1 MSRKSWYWVVLAFVL
16 VVAVGASLWFSAP
29 ARLSNIS
36 VANVT
41 NTSVDI
47 YWTTQ
52 EPSDSQVDYWSALHM
67 FLELDQEMVIN
78 HHLHLS
84 DLTPATTYR
93 YKVMSRD
100 RADNLA
106 VSDEHTLT
114 TLGTPATFVV
124 SALDVTPAEVDIG
137 EKVTISVVV
146 ANTDDAR
153 GTHEVTLKIEEAVV
167 AIEELTLAGGFSQ
180 TVTFTIAEDT
190 AGTHTVSVDGLAGTF
205 EVKAAP
211 PAPPQPINWWL
222 IGGIAASFLALLV
235 FIGLTLSRR
244 RA

>member
-1 MSRKSWYWVVLAFVL
+1 MSRKSWYGVVLAFVL

-29 ARLSNIS
+29 ARLLNIS
-36 VANVT
+36 VSNIT

-52 EPSDSQVDYWSALHM
+52 EPSDSQVEYWSALHM
-67 FLELDQEMVIN
+67 FSELDQEMVI
-78 HHLHLS
+78 HHHIHLS
-84 DLTPATTYR
+84 DLTPATTYH

-106 VSDEHTLT
+106 VSDEYTLT
-114 TLGTPATFVV
+114 TLGTPATFVM

-146 ANTDDAR
+146 VNTDDAK
-153 GTHEVTLKIEEAVV
+153 GTHEVTLKIDEAVV
-167 AIEELTLAGGFSQ
+167 ASKEVTLAGGFSQ
-180 TVTFTIAEDT
+180 TVVFTVAENA
-190 AGTHTVSVDGLAGTF
+190 AGTYTVSVDGLAGTF
-205 EVKAAP
+205 EVKTAP
-211 PAPPQPINWWL
+211 PALPQPINWRL
-222 IGGIAASFLALLV
+222 IGGIAASFVALVV
-235 FIGLTLSRR
+235 FIWLTLIRR